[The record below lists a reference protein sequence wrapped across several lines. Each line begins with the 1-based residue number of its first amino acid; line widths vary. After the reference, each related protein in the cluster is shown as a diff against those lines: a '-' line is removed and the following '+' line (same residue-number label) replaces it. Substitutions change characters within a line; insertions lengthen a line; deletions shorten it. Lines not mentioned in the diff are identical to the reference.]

1 MSNHELSEKPTLDW
15 TRVAVAVT
23 LLMLT
28 YLTLT
33 NHVSLYPLNNLAAVD
48 SLWPST
54 LVAWA
59 QFAIFIGL
67 IITRRPLLTF
77 SALIF
82 SVVWLALQFNQWYV
96 PYLFGMGDT
105 TWFLEN
111 GYSATI
117 KILPAITGRVV
128 TPDLQHNILQFL
140 SAMIIVTAVLAFR
153 QSRESNSAATTRHFA
168 TTIGGFAR
176 GKSH

>member
-1 MSNHELSEKPTLDW
+1 MSNRESTQKLTPDW
-15 TRVAVAVT
+15 TRIAVGVA

-77 SALIF
+77 AALIF
-82 SVVWLALQFNQWYV
+82 SVVWLSLQFNQWYV

-111 GYSATI
+111 GYDATI
-117 KILPAITGRVV
+117 KILPSITGRVV

-140 SAMIIVTAVLAFR
+140 SAVIIVVAVFAFR
-153 QSRESNSAATTRHFA
+153 RSRESHSVATTDSAA
-168 TTIGGFAR
+168 TIGGFAR

>member
-1 MSNHELSEKPTLDW
+1 MAKNELRGKTPDW
-15 TRVAVAVT
+15 TRIAVAAA
-23 LLMLT
+23 LLMLA

-54 LVAWA
+54 IVAWA

-67 IITRRPLLTF
+67 IVTRRPLLKF

-82 SVVWLALQFNQWYV
+82 SIVWLALQFNQWYV

-105 TWFLEN
+105 AWFLEN
-111 GYSATI
+111 GYDATL

-128 TPDLQHNILQFL
+128 TPDLQHNILQIL
-140 SAMIIVTAVLAFR
+140 SAGIITAAVLAFR
-153 QSRESNSAATTRHFA
+153 QSRKGHSEQTAVSATVT
-168 TTIGGFAR
+168 GGFAH
-176 GKSH
+176 GKNH